1 MSIVN
6 DQFTILILIQFC
18 RPNYYIITFLIPT
31 IIISKNYI
39 VYLNTYY
46 VPPLGEYHMKQKRTE
61 IFYTW
66 TICIMVFM
74 VVIPGF
80 YIGIILNLC
89 QYDIKK

>member
-46 VPPLGEYHMKQKRTE
+46 VPPIRRIPYETKKNRNFLHMDYLYYGLCGG
-61 IFYTW
+61 YTRFLYRHN
-66 TICIMVFM
+66 IKFM
-74 VVIPGF
+74 SI
-80 YIGIILNLC
+80 
-89 QYDIKK
+89 

>member
-18 RPNYYIITFLIPT
+18 RPNYYTIIFLIPT

-61 IFYTW
+61 IFLHMGYLYYDLYGGYTRFLYRHN
-66 TICIMVFM
+66 IKFM
-74 VVIPGF
+74 SV
-80 YIGIILNLC
+80 
-89 QYDIKK
+89 

>member
-46 VPPLGEYHMKQKRTE
+46 VPPSGEYHMKQKRTE

>member
-18 RPNYYIITFLIPT
+18 RPNYYTIIFLIPT

-46 VPPLGEYHMKQKRTE
+46 VPPSGEYHMKQKRTG

-66 TICIMVFM
+66 DICIMVFM

-80 YIGIILNLC
+80 YISIILNLC

>member
-18 RPNYYIITFLIPT
+18 RPNYYTIIFLIPT

-61 IFYTW
+61 IFTHGLFVLWSLWWLYQ
-66 TICIMVFM
+66 VF
-74 VVIPGF
+74 I
-80 YIGIILNLC
+80 
-89 QYDIKK
+89 

>member
-6 DQFTILILIQFC
+6 AQLTILILIQFC
-18 RPNYYIITFLIPT
+18 RPNYYTIIFLIPT

-46 VPPLGEYHMKQKRTE
+46 VPPSGEYHMKQKRTG

-66 TICIMVFM
+66 AICIMVFM